1 MASGRARDPRL
12 DRDPVTDGAPGTFFG
27 THASAAGRPALVGSR
42 SGCEVSTIL
51 PAEGPLVGEWSWVEA
66 RGGIAGVTITPA
78 STGQTIVLRF
88 DDERVELVRNDELER
103 TVEYRAVTK
112 PDGSGLE
119 LTYDGP
125 LLTGFE
131 SQTASLPE
139 EDVLILTDPCCDGY
153 EYRFESVP

>member
-1 MASGRARDPRL
+1 M
-12 DRDPVTDGAPGTFFG
+12 VVV
-27 THASAAGRPALVGSR
+27 LVGSP

-66 RGGIAGVTITPA
+66 TGGIAGVTITPA

-153 EYRFESVP
+153 EYRFERVP